1 MASETEETQP
11 RQPAAGEVSVFH
23 PEVRSYEQVNRDSMR
38 LLSQPRIGY
47 VALIGLA
54 AAMAGIGLIAWT
66 FQLLYGMGMSGKQN
80 PVGWTVYITTFVFW
94 VGIGHA
100 GTLISAILLLFR
112 AGWRQSIYRFAE
124 AMTVF
129 AVMTAG
135 LFPII
140 HLGRAWTAYWLIP
153 YPNQREL
160 WPNFR
165 SPLVWDVF
173 AVTTYLTVSS
183 LFFYVGMIPDLAAA
197 RDSATV
203 PWRRKLYTVLALG
216 WRGADREWKN
226 WTRAYLFLAALATPL
241 VLSVHS
247 VVSWDF
253 AISIVPGWHATIFA
267 PYFVAGAIL
276 SGVAMVVTL
285 MVPVRKIFGLRAYF
299 TDLHFDRLGKLL
311 LLTSLI
317 VGYAYAT
324 EYFIAWYSG
333 ELMERD
339 VFWDRLFGDYWWAG
353 WSMIVFNVV
362 VPQLLWF
369 KRFRLNLNAFFL
381 ISIIV
386 NIGMW
391 YERFVIIVP
400 TLARGYE
407 PWQFV
412 NHQIT
417 WVEAGIII
425 GSFGFF
431 FTLFLLFLRYLPGIS
446 TAEIKEVLP
455 PPLKRRALP
464 AEGETVDERA
474 TTATAATPSGYRE
487 VN

>member
-1 MASETEETQP
+1 MVTETHAAAEE
-11 RQPAAGEVSVFH
+11 RSIFH
-23 PEVRSYEQVNRDSMR
+23 PEVTSYEQVNRDSMR
-38 LLSQPRIGY
+38 LLTKPGPGY
-47 VALIGLA
+47 TALLGLA
-54 AAMAGIGLIAWT
+54 LAMAGIGLFAWMWQIA
-66 FQLLYGMGMSGKQN
+66 FGMGMSGKQN

-140 HLGRAWTAYWLIP
+140 HLGRPWTFYWLIP

-165 SPLVWDVF
+165 SPLLWDVF

-183 LFFYVGMIPDLAAA
+183 LFFYAGMIPDLAAA
-197 RDSATV
+197 RDSTKVA
-203 PWRRKLYTVLALG
+203 WRRKLYGILALG
-216 WRGADREWKN
+216 WRGTGREWKH

-276 SGVAMVVTL
+276 SGVAMVVTI

-317 VGYAYAT
+317 VGLAYGI

-339 VFWDRLFGDYWWAG
+339 VFWDRLFGDYWWGG
-353 WSMIVFNVV
+353 WMMIIANVL
-362 VPQLLWF
+362 VPQLLWS
-369 KRFRLNLNAFFL
+369 RRMRTNLNAFFV

-391 YERFVIIVP
+391 FERFVIIVP
-400 TLARGYE
+400 TLARSFE
-407 PWQFV
+407 PWKFV

-417 WVEAGIII
+417 PVEAGIIV

-431 FTLFLLFLRYLPGIS
+431 FLLFLLFLRYLPGIS

-455 PPLKRRALP
+455 PPLRHKRLP
-464 AEGETVDERA
+464 PPREERYA
-474 TTATAATPSGYRE
+474 YETPSGYRE
-487 VN
+487 VAE

>member
-1 MASETEETQP
+1 MATETHE
-11 RQPAAGEVSVFH
+11 AAQERSIFH
-23 PEVRSYEQVNRDSMR
+23 PEISSYEDVNRDSAR
-38 LLSQPRIGY
+38 FLTKPGPGY

-54 AAMAGIGLIAWT
+54 LAMAGIGLFAWMWQIA
-66 FQLLYGMGMSGKQN
+66 FGMGLSGKQN

-140 HLGRAWTAYWLIP
+140 HLGRPWTFYWLIP

-165 SPLVWDVF
+165 SPLLWDVF

-183 LFFYVGMIPDLAAA
+183 LFFYAGMIPDIAAA
-197 RDSATV
+197 RDSTKV
-203 PWRRKLYTVLALG
+203 PWRKKFYTILALG
-216 WRGADREWKN
+216 WRGTHREWKH

-285 MVPVRKIFGLRAYF
+285 MVPIRKIFGLRAYF

-317 VGYAYAT
+317 VGLAYGI

-333 ELMERD
+333 ELLERD
-339 VFWDRLFGDYWWAG
+339 VFWDRVFGDYWWAG
-353 WSMIVFNVV
+353 WTMIIANVL
-362 VPQLLWF
+362 VPQLLWS
-369 KRFRLNLNAFFL
+369 KRMRTNLNAFFV

-400 TLARGYE
+400 TLARSYQ
-407 PWQFV
+407 PWKFV

-417 WVEAGIII
+417 PVEAGIII

-431 FTLFLLFLRYLPGIS
+431 FLLFLVFLRYLPGIS

-455 PPLKRRALP
+455 PPIKNRKLP
-464 AEGETVDERA
+464 PPREERYAYETPA
-474 TTATAATPSGYRE
+474 GYRE
-487 VN
+487 VAE

>member
-1 MASETEETQP
+1 MATETETVQE
-11 RQPAAGEVSVFH
+11 RSVFH
-23 PEVRSYEQVNRDSMR
+23 PELAEYADVNRDSER
-38 LLSQPRIGY
+38 LLSTPGPGY
-47 VALIGLA
+47 LALLGVSVLLVGVGAFSWFWQLA
-54 AAMAGIGLIAWT
+54 
-66 FQLLYGMGMSGKQN
+66 YGMGMSGLNN
-80 PVGWTVYITTFVFW
+80 PVGWGTYITTFVFW

-112 AGWRQSIYRFAE
+112 AAWRQSIYRFAE

-140 HLGRAWTAYWLIP
+140 HIGRPWFFYWLLP

-165 SPLVWDVF
+165 SPLLWDVF

-183 LFFYVGMIPDLAAA
+183 VFFYIGMIPDIAAA
-197 RDSATV
+197 RDTTKVA
-203 PWRRKLYTVLALG
+203 WRRKLYTILSLG
-216 WRGADREWKN
+216 WRGSDREWKN
-226 WTRAYLFLAALATPL
+226 WTRAYLYLAALATPL

-299 TDLHFDRLGKLL
+299 TDLHFDRLAKLL
-311 LLTSLI
+311 LLTSII
-317 VGYAYAT
+317 VGYAYFI
-324 EYFIAWYSG
+324 EYWVAWYSG

-339 VFWDRLFGDYWWAG
+339 VFWDRLFGEYWWAG
-353 WSMIVFNVV
+353 WSMVIFNVL

-369 KRFRLNLNAFFL
+369 RKIRFNLNAFFI

-400 TLARGYE
+400 TLARSYQ
-407 PWQFV
+407 PWKFV
-412 NHQIT
+412 NYHMS
-417 WVEAGIII
+417 WVEAGILL
-425 GSFGFF
+425 GSFGWFF
-431 FTLFLLFLRYLPGIS
+431 MWFLLFLRYLPGIS
-446 TAEIKEVLP
+446 IAEIKEVLP
-455 PPLKRRALP
+455 PPMRRRP
-464 AEGETVDERA
+464 SHRPDEP
-474 TTATAATPSGYRE
+474 ATAYETLPSGYKEIELR
-487 VN
+487 